1 MLKLSAIVSC
11 TQNYNNYIKGV
22 FLKRLLWL
30 ILFSSNLLGA
40 ELMVLKSEFNNQN
53 WFPLPKQDMR
63 SAVVDSLISQ
73 IAQSYSFELVA
84 ADDSRRSSAGD
95 IQISIDLVEKA
106 QIIKVSAQWNSSNGA
121 SHISNHSLSLHGKL
135 YDEIYN
141 TMELLGRNAGR
152 DILQQINNKKIVRT
166 TDEDDKLNKI
176 LENQGDISSALMA
189 LEENDDAYIKLLKL
203 KLSDVSS
210 ERQQEE
216 ITKEFDLASKQQLDL
231 AARLKREGKFEQAYA
246 TLRSL
251 WSRPAL
257 DEELKSAV
265 FDELYF
271 TLPIYQSDMVL
282 SKIGENSQT
291 YKQDNTLSSRI
302 AKVQTRLEE
311 TLKHNEQDI
320 NKSTQ
325 INQRLDQ
332 IMMMSRYMS
341 QAFKAQT
348 ISKLSPLR
356 LYISMTYMERD
367 SYPTSAELKEQM
379 EYYDIY
385 FDVEEKSSANNEV
398 TYILKEAGRVKATIN
413 ADRGQVKIE
422 VE

>member
-1 MLKLSAIVSC
+1 
-11 TQNYNNYIKGV
+11 
-22 FLKRLLWL
+22 LKRFLWL
-30 ILFSSNLLGA
+30 ILFSSNLFGS
-40 ELMVLKSEFNNQN
+40 EFMILKSEFNNQN

-73 IAQSYSFELVA
+73 IAQSYSFQLISNN
-84 ADDSRRSSAGD
+84 DSKSESAGN
-95 IQISIDLVEKA
+95 ILIIIDLIEKA
-106 QIIKVSAQWNSSNGA
+106 ETIKVSAQWNSINGV

-152 DILQQINNKKIVRT
+152 DILQQINNKQVVIT
-166 TDEDDKLNKI
+166 TVADDKLNKI
-176 LENQGDISSALMA
+176 LENQGDIASALKA
-189 LEENDDAYIKLLKL
+189 LEKDNDTYIILLKL
-203 KLSDVSS
+203 KLSDLSTKS
-210 ERQQEE
+210 QQQE
-216 ITKEFDLASKQQLDL
+216 ITKEFDLVSKRQLDL

-257 DEELKSAV
+257 DEELKSSV
-265 FDELYF
+265 FEELYF
-271 TLPIYQSDMVL
+271 TLPIYQSDIEL

-291 YKQDNTLSSRI
+291 YQQDSTLSSRI
-302 AKVQTRLEE
+302 EKVQTRLEA

-320 NKSTQ
+320 NKSTE

-348 ISKLSPLR
+348 ISQLSPLR
-356 LYISMTYMERD
+356 LYISMTYMERN

-379 EYYDIY
+379 EYYDIG
-385 FDVEEKSSANNEV
+385 FDVEEKTSVKNKV
-398 TYILKEAGRVKATIN
+398 TYILKEAGMVKATIH
-413 ADRGQVKIE
+413 ADGVKVKVE